1 MGHKLFKV
9 DIVTP
14 EKTIY
19 SGSGFSLVVP
29 SESGYLG
36 ILADHAP
43 LIANIV
49 PGRIILKKDPIEAL
63 SITVKGKG
71 FIEVL
76 ENKVNLLLDSV
87 VS

>member
-1 MGHKLFKV
+1 MAHKLFKV

-19 SGSGFSLVVP
+19 SGTGLSLVVP

-43 LIANIV
+43 LIANLV
-49 PGRIILKKDPIEAL
+49 SGRITLKKYSGEVQSIE
-63 SITVKGKG
+63 VKDKG

-76 ENKVNLLLDSV
+76 ENRVNLLLDSI

>member
-1 MGHKLFKV
+1 MAHKLFKV

-19 SGSGFSLVVP
+19 SGTGFSLVVP

-43 LIANIV
+43 LIANLVSGKIT
-49 PGRIILKKDPIEAL
+49 LKKSSKESLDIE
-63 SITVKGKG
+63 IKTKGLV
-71 FIEVL
+71 EVL
-76 ENKVNLLLDSV
+76 DNKVTLLIDNSY
-87 VS
+87 